1 VSPVIEIHD
10 LRKTYRAW
18 RRFQVALNGFDMQ
31 VEAGQVHGFLGPN
44 GSGKTTTLR
53 TLLGLVNA
61 DSGRMSILGRPAP
74 EALPEVVDRIGAI
87 VESPQ
92 FFGNFSGRHTLRL
105 LASAGGLPPAR
116 VEKTLEMVGLRDR
129 AGERVKGYS
138 LGMKQRLAVASA
150 LLKDPELLILDEPAN
165 GLDPAGIREMRELVR
180 RLAGDGVTVLI
191 SSHILAEIQLIC
203 DSVTIISRG
212 RRVTAG
218 PVGEVLSK
226 HDKGEFRVRVAE
238 HRRAAKLIAE
248 AGLPVAVH
256 DDHFVV
262 SDLAD
267 PSWISQTLGRHDLWV
282 SELTPLTP
290 DLESVFLELTGTA
303 TAGPGIPRQV
313 GGSVLPPAPERADE
327 QGMPAISV
335 WAPPRDEEIKS

>member
-1 VSPVIEIHD
+1 VSPVIDIHD
-10 LRKTYRAW
+10 LRKTYRSW
-18 RRFQVALNGFDMQ
+18 RNVRVALNGFDMQ
-31 VEAGQVHGFLGPN
+31 VESGQVHGFLGPN

-61 DSGRMSILGRPAP
+61 DGGRMSILGRPAP
-74 EALPEVVDRIGAI
+74 EALPEVADRIGAI

-105 LASAGGLPPAR
+105 LASAGGLPRTR
-116 VEKTLEMVGLRDR
+116 VDKALEMVGLRDR
-129 AGERVKGYS
+129 AGERVKAYS

-165 GLDPAGIREMRELVR
+165 GLDPAGIREIRELVR
-180 RLAGDGVTVLI
+180 RLAGNGVTVLI

-218 PVGEVLSK
+218 PVEEVLAE
-226 HDKGEFRVRVAE
+226 HDKGEFRVRVAD
-238 HRRAAKLIAE
+238 HRRAAELISE
-248 AGLPVAVH
+248 AGLPVSVH

-267 PSWISQTLGRHDLWV
+267 ASWISQTLGRHGMWV
-282 SELTPLTP
+282 SELSPLTP
-290 DLESVFLELTGTA
+290 NLESVFLELTGTA
-303 TAGPGIPRQV
+303 AAPGIPRQV
-313 GGSVLPPAPERADE
+313 GESVLPPAPERAEDP
-327 QGMPAISV
+327 GVPVVSV
-335 WAPPRDEEIKS
+335 WAAPRDEDVQS

>member
-1 VSPVIEIHD
+1 M
-10 LRKTYRAW
+10 L
-18 RRFQVALNGFDMQ
+18 
-31 VEAGQVHGFLGPN
+31 VESGQVHGFLGPN

-61 DSGRMSILGRPAP
+61 DSGRMRILDLPAP
-74 EALPEVVDRIGAI
+74 EGLPEVADRIGAI

-105 LASAGGLPPAR
+105 LASAAGLPPAR
-116 VEKTLEMVGLRDR
+116 VDKALELVGLRDR
-129 AGERVKGYS
+129 AGERVKAYS

-150 LLKDPELLILDEPAN
+150 LLKDPELLVLDEPAN
-165 GLDPAGIREMRELVR
+165 GLDPAGIHEMRQLVR
-180 RLAGDGVTVLI
+180 RLAGNGVTVLI

-218 PVGEVLSK
+218 PVGEVLAE

-238 HRRAAKLIAE
+238 HRRAAALIAE

-256 DDHFVV
+256 EDHFVV

-267 PSWISQTLGRHDLWV
+267 AAWVSQTLGRHDLWV

-290 DLESVFLELTGTA
+290 NLESVFLELTGTRSA
-303 TAGPGIPRQV
+303 AGIPRQV
-313 GGSVLPPAPERADE
+313 GESVRPPAVERPEEA
-327 QGMPAISV
+327 GLPTISV
-335 WAPPRDEEIKS
+335 WAPPRDEEKS